1 MKGHPR
7 LINIFVSPP
16 SSIPTDLA
24 EDYIS
29 SSLSKMQS
37 KIQNVYNYIKME
49 NVVWPQAKKN
59 LKFQTAP
66 QGKFWRFDLTNTMFS
81 FMELHV

>member
-1 MKGHPR
+1 M
-7 LINIFVSPP
+7 INIVASPP
-16 SSIPTDLA
+16 SSISPDLA

-29 SSLSKMQS
+29 NSLREMQS
-37 KIQNVYNYIKME
+37 KVQNLYNYIKME